1 MTTKNKPYDEKALL
15 ATIVKMTQGTVVQKL
30 GMQGRDFYND
40 QVLYDGKTLL
50 QEART
55 EIMYNVLEEIA
66 DKIGRPLIAYT
77 QVEKYDEKTKS
88 TYTETEKTIL
98 LDEKSIKTIEKSLDK
113 AIVQM
118 AKEVNTKVDKVH
130 KQAVKTA
137 VETGQKPPQMNELRY
152 NQYLLEAGK
161 MTEASKFISDMQQ
174 NKLHKETKSS
184 FMGLV
189 SSFKVAIQRVFSKP
203 ISSLDDASLA
213 ARKAPK
219 KLGKHAERVANTK
232 GNNEGAPLLR

>member
-1 MTTKNKPYDEKALL
+1 MPTKNKPYDEKALL

-66 DKIGRPLIAYT
+66 SKIGRPLIAYT

-98 LDEKSIKTIEKSLDK
+98 LDEKSIKTIEKSLSY
-113 AIVQM
+113 Q
-118 AKEVNTKVDKVH
+118 
-130 KQAVKTA
+130 
-137 VETGQKPPQMNELRY
+137 
-152 NQYLLEAGK
+152 
-161 MTEASKFISDMQQ
+161 SKNDC
-174 NKLHKETKSS
+174 
-184 FMGLV
+184 
-189 SSFKVAIQRVFSKP
+189 R
-203 ISSLDDASLA
+203 
-213 ARKAPK
+213 
-219 KLGKHAERVANTK
+219 
-232 GNNEGAPLLR
+232 